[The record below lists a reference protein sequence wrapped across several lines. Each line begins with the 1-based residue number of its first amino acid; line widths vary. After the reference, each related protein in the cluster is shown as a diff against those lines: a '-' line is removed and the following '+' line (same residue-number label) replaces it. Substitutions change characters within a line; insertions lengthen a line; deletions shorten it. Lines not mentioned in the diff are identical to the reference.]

1 MHNKIFVAFGAG
13 ASRPFEGG
21 PGHPDV
27 RTRDWICGPGYTD
40 VVKKRRSARTMG
52 PGKDRFAVADLQQSP
67 RDFVDLEL
75 AKPPTSRFEAICF
88 DARKTPLPD
97 IVAWILKLDQIPDD
111 YYIRRVVIVKTRRA
125 WSTGV
130 PGDMKERPDITWIAT
145 TDPADGPTI
154 YRRHLTEQF
163 EGLLGRR
170 PKRR

>member
-1 MHNKIFVAFGAG
+1 M
-13 ASRPFEGG
+13 
-21 PGHPDV
+21 
-27 RTRDWICGPGYTD
+27 RDRICRHWYTD
-40 VVKKRRSARTMG
+40 FVKKRRSAQTMG
-52 PGKDRFAVADLQQSP
+52 PGKERFAVADLQQSA

-75 AKPPTSRFEAICF
+75 AKPPASRFEAICF
-88 DARKTPLPD
+88 DARRTPFAE
-97 IVAWILKLDQIPDD
+97 IIEWIRKLDLVQDEEDANPKNDRG

-130 PGDMKERPDITWIAT
+130 PAEMKDRPDITWIAT